1 MHLVSSLAGLAAV
14 SGIAAAQNYNDWSQE
29 DVHSGKAWSD
39 VSNTANDRMRDNV
52 NSRNGQCNYDNAQV
66 RKEWRNMAKEE
77 RKSFTD
83 AVQCLHHI
91 PYHRMTD
98 AQKVDY
104 PGVFTRYDEY
114 VATHIQFTE
123 KIHMTADFLAWHRFF
138 IHSLEQDLRN
148 GRAFK

>member
-29 DVHSGKAWSD
+29 DVNSGKAWSD

-91 PYHRMTD
+91 PYQRMTD
-98 AQKVDY
+98 AQKVEL
-104 PGVFTRYDEY
+104 FT
-114 VATHIQFTE
+114 ATRLTIEPDTPSNAA
-123 KIHMTADFLAWHRFF
+123 ISTCSPA
-138 IHSLEQDLRN
+138 
-148 GRAFK
+148 G